1 MKIKYLLFITLSLL
15 NSYSLCQ
22 STDKSVSIN
31 TSSKIYNL
39 KLYPEL
45 IINPIQDKNP
55 NYFTFGVGISSYKPI
70 SYSVY
75 EGNFYFHL
83 SQSVYIMTGLS
94 YFDNLKFSSPDMT
107 YQYDLFANLYVL
119 RRWEFNKLYAMFAG
133 FGVSSSLGSAGLN
146 LFIKF
151 DIAVNNF
158 SSIGLQIK
166 QQFLMSQ
173 KPPDYLLYPIISIQY
188 SIKL

>member
-15 NSYSLCQ
+15 NSYILCQ

-39 KLYPEL
+39 KLFPEL
-45 IINPIQDKNP
+45 KINPIQNKNP

-83 SQSVYIMTGLS
+83 TQSVYIMTGLS

-107 YQYDLFANLYVL
+107 YQYDLC
-119 RRWEFNKLYAMFAG
+119 
-133 FGVSSSLGSAGLN
+133 
-146 LFIKF
+146 
-151 DIAVNNF
+151 
-158 SSIGLQIK
+158 
-166 QQFLMSQ
+166 
-173 KPPDYLLYPIISIQY
+173 
-188 SIKL
+188 